1 MNIKQFLRSGLLIGL
16 ASITG
21 MAQAVIV
28 DHTMIGTWNL
38 APGSGNPTVAG
49 GPDMATGQKF
59 VIKVQYDTAVS
70 VTRDVLTGSFT
81 DSGQDMTVIELTG
94 GNNTLDIFVPMEGFD
109 SGSPFIYTQ
118 DQDTHFPAFIA
129 EPTVNFLLGSDLSD
143 TNNIIGLEYEGD
155 FVTGSG
161 FNIIEMFNTA
171 AGAATPINQ
180 IGQVL
185 NCGDA
190 SCAGSSIAITQQNS
204 LTAAV
209 GVVVTNDSVT
219 FDSSMAAQTTGNDL
233 GAGRSDGEDF
243 LGSTWDVSG
252 TTQPDGINIAVE
264 LVNAGL
270 TSTIDTT
277 TWNVTVD
284 EQMTD
289 LSGTGEVLVSYANT
303 APSSTLSATANPT
316 GYDFAYTSDDVDLAI
331 NTIIAGFEQV
341 VYSVFVDSIATSL
354 FDDLIAS
361 GLLSLSNAELLAAF
375 GVGSHL
381 LEVIITDLAGATNTS
396 SATFDVEDVIS
407 PIPVPPAFGLML
419 IALGFLGAT
428 GFRRRVGNVA

>member
-1 MNIKQFLRSGLLIGL
+1 
-16 ASITG
+16 
-21 MAQAVIV
+21 
-28 DHTMIGTWNL
+28 
-38 APGSGNPTVAG
+38 
-49 GPDMATGQKF
+49 
-59 VIKVQYDTAVS
+59 
-70 VTRDVLTGSFT
+70 
-81 DSGQDMTVIELTG
+81 
-94 GNNTLDIFVPMEGFD
+94 
-109 SGSPFIYTQ
+109 
-118 DQDTHFPAFIA
+118 
-129 EPTVNFLLGSDLSD
+129 
-143 TNNIIGLEYEGD
+143 
-155 FVTGSG
+155 
-161 FNIIEMFNTA
+161 
-171 AGAATPINQ
+171 
-180 IGQVL
+180 
-185 NCGDA
+185 
-190 SCAGSSIAITQQNS
+190 
-204 LTAAV
+204 
-209 GVVVTNDSVT
+209 
-219 FDSSMAAQTTGNDL
+219 MAAQTTNVTATGNDL

-277 TWNVTVD
+277 TWNATVD

-289 LSGTGEVLVSYANT
+289 FSGTGEVLVSYANT

-316 GYDFAYTSDDVDLAI
+316 GYDFAYTSDDVDLAVNAI
-331 NTIIAGFEQV
+331 LAGFEQV